1 MEVLERREN
10 PMLDRVELQFRWDHP
25 NSPTP
30 SLTQIVEATTKAEP
44 GSKKNL
50 VFVKNVNTRFGMART
65 SGIALVY
72 GSEESA
78 SIEPS
83 YVIERHKS
91 VTNPEPKVA
100 AESPEPPAEAP
111 EEVSDSDEEGG
122 DE

>member
-1 MEVLERREN
+1 
-10 PMLDRVELQFRWDHP
+10 MLDRVELQFRWDHP

-30 SLTQIVEATTKAEP
+30 SLAQMVEAATKAEP
-44 GSKKNL
+44 GSKKSL

-72 GSEESA
+72 ASEESA
-78 SIEPS
+78 SIEPG

-91 VTNPEPKVA
+91 GTNSEPKVVA
-100 AESPEPPAEAP
+100 EPSESPATAP
-111 EEVSDSDEEGG
+111 EEAPDSEGEGG

>member
-1 MEVLERREN
+1 MEVIERREN
-10 PMLDRVELQFRWDHP
+10 TMLDRVELQFRWDHP

-30 SLTQIVEATTKAEP
+30 SLTQMVEAATKAEP
-44 GSKKNL
+44 GSNKNL

-78 SIEPS
+78 SIEPG

-91 VTNPEPKVA
+91 VTNPEPKVV
-100 AESPEPPAEAP
+100 AEPPKPPAEAP
-111 EEVSDSDEEGG
+111 EEAPDADGEGG
-122 DE
+122 GE

>member
-1 MEVLERREN
+1 MEVIERREN
-10 PMLDRVELQFRWDHP
+10 PMLDRVELRFRWDHP

-30 SLTQIVEATTKAEP
+30 SLTQMVEAATKAEP

-78 SIEPS
+78 SIEQS

-91 VTNPEPKVA
+91 ATNSEPKVA
-100 AESPEPPAEAP
+100 AESPEPPAAAPEEAP
-111 EEVSDSDEEGG
+111 EIDGDGG
-122 DE
+122 GE

>member
-1 MEVLERREN
+1 MEVLERKEN

-50 VFVKNVNTRFGMART
+50 IFVKNVNTRFGMART
-65 SGIALVY
+65 SGIGLVY

-78 SIEPS
+78 SIEPR
-83 YVIERHKS
+83 YVIERHKA
-91 VTNPEPKVA
+91 VANPEPETSAKPPESP
-100 AESPEPPAEAP
+100 AESPEAE
-111 EEVSDSDEEGG
+111 VRDEEGG
-122 DE
+122 GD